1 MRLGTQS
8 QAIRNRAGFSPLDKT
23 ITKMTKEQL
32 AEKLAEFNQAVKE
45 FQAANRYSSINNPLH
60 QFKGAL
66 NRLTEALRIQGKSR
80 FIVHKATAVLTPKT
94 EPTPEPEIEEGVIL
108 ADNSETAEGKS
119 KARKN
124 RRSKKDNEEI

>member
-1 MRLGTQS
+1 
-8 QAIRNRAGFSPLDKT
+8 
-23 ITKMTKEQL
+23 
-32 AEKLAEFNQAVKE
+32 
-45 FQAANRYSSINNPLH
+45 
-60 QFKGAL
+60 
-66 NRLTEALRIQGKSR
+66 
-80 FIVHKATAVLTPKT
+80 VLTPKP